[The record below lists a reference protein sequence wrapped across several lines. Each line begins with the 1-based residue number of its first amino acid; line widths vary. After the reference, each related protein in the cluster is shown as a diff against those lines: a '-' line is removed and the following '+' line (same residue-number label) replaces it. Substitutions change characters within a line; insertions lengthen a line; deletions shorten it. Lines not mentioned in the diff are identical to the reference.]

1 MPIKEILKKG
11 YEGFNVPDDFKIP
24 PCGIEDV
31 DRAVFELFDKR
42 LAFEVKVNEQ
52 TTKVPVV
59 FAAGERFALTKRL
72 KPIRDKNNALVLP
85 LIALKRTSIGHKNEA
100 EVGGTAIAFR
110 QSADYVIKKRLS
122 ETDRN
127 YQNIINKLS
136 IKNQD
141 NVSARSHFIERESSP
156 GKFSFPDTLASRR
169 NGPAIAYGSG
179 KLATPLNNADLGQNI
194 FEIITIPYP
203 QFIGMTYNVV
213 FWTQYMIQMNQLL
226 ETMMMK
232 FDGQGHEF
240 QISTSKGYK
249 FTAFVQGPFSNNDN
263 FDNYTDEE
271 RIIKY
276 SFDIKVPAYILA
288 PEHPGLSSPF
298 RTFQSAPEINFGIYD
313 SRTQIAEEP
322 PVPGS
327 DAHLN
332 KFILSDINH
341 LNEDGNPHLERGE
354 DLVKAVVTT
363 NKKKE
368 YQRIIYTDIK
378 SGEQVIPARKV
389 TFAEDEKI

>member
-1 MPIKEILKKG
+1 MPVKETLKKG
-11 YEGFNVPDDFKIP
+11 YEGFNVPEDFSIP

-42 LAFEVKVNEQ
+42 LAFEIKVNEQ

-59 FAAGERFALTKRL
+59 FAAGERFALTKRP
-72 KPIRDKNNALVLP
+72 KPIRDRNNALVLP
-85 LIALKRTSIGHKNEA
+85 LIAIKRTSIGHKTES

-110 QSADYVIKKRLS
+110 QPADYVIRKRLDPA
-122 ETDRN
+122 DRD

-141 NVSARSHFIERESSP
+141 NVSSRAHFIERDTSP
-156 GKFSFPDTLASRR
+156 GKFTIPGTVTTRR
-169 NGPAIAYGSG
+169 NGPAIAFGSG
-179 KLATPLNNADLGQNI
+179 RLETPFDKANLGQNI

-213 FWTQYMIQMNQLL
+213 FWTQYMQQMNQLI

-240 QISTSKGYK
+240 QITTNKGYK

-288 PEHPGLSSPF
+288 PEHPGLGSPF
-298 RTFQSAPEINFGIYD
+298 RKFQSAPEVNFGIYD

-322 PVPGS
+322 YVPGA
-327 DAHLN
+327 DAKLN
-332 KFILSDINH
+332 KFILSDAKILDEN
-341 LNEDGNPHLERGE
+341 GNQPIERGE
-354 DLVKAVVTT
+354 DLVKAIVSVD
-363 NKKKE
+363 KRKE
-368 YQRIIYTDIK
+368 YQRIIYRDIR